1 MDYLSAMHCSVDDI
15 QNNHNKG
22 EVMRNK
28 KEALLRKGVMGL
40 SVICASLV
48 LVGMTPALA
57 KGPVA
62 APAAN
67 VEAKQGALTEARIN
81 AVLKEAYEKFKND
94 QGGKNA
100 DYIKALAEVDSKIFG
115 ITLVTPNGKV
125 YEIGDTKAEVSIQSI
140 SKVFTAAKVIQE
152 KGEKFM
158 QEKIGVNAT
167 GLPFNSIIAIE
178 LHGGSASNPFVNAG
192 AIQSTS
198 WVEAKDSKERWAK
211 IKQNMDAFAGKK
223 LGFNEKVYHSEVN
236 DNKRN
241 QAISK
246 LLDAYG
252 RMGSDPL
259 EATTVYTKQCSVN
272 ITSHDLGVM
281 GATFANHGVNPVT
294 GKRVIDSKYVP
305 KILAIMATA
314 GLYDN
319 AGDWLYLTGTPA
331 KSGVGG
337 GILAIVPGKLGIGV
351 VSPPLDKYGNSVR
364 GQKAAAYIIDK
375 LGLNPLAQ

>member
-1 MDYLSAMHCSVDDI
+1 MKIKTRHLF
-15 QNNHNKG
+15 
-22 EVMRNK
+22 
-28 KEALLRKGVMGL
+28 RKGVMGL
-40 SVICASLV
+40 SIACASLIMLGTSPV
-48 LVGMTPALA
+48 HA
-57 KGPVA
+57 KGPVPDA
-62 APAAN
+62 
-67 VEAKQGALTEARIN
+67 VKTEVQKTSLTEARIN

-100 DYIKALAEVDSKIFG
+100 DYIKALAEVDPKIFG
-115 ITLVTPNGKV
+115 ITLVTPDGKV

-140 SKVFTAAKVIQE
+140 SKVFTACEVLQERGAK
-152 KGEKFM
+152 FL

-167 GLPFNSIIAIE
+167 GLAFNSIIAIE
-178 LHGGSASNPFVNAG
+178 LHNGSASNPFVNAG
-192 AIQSTS
+192 AIQATS
-198 WVEAKDSKERWAK
+198 WVEAKDSKERWDK
-211 IKQNMDAFAGKK
+211 IYKNMDDFAGKK
-223 LGFNEKVYHSEVN
+223 LNFNEVVYQSEVS

-246 LLDAYG
+246 ILDAYG

-272 ITSHDLGVM
+272 VSSHDLGVM
-281 GATFANHGVNPVT
+281 AATLANHGVNPKT
-294 GKRVIDSKYVP
+294 GKKVLDSKYVP
-305 KILAIMATA
+305 KILAVMATA

-319 AGDWLYLTGTPA
+319 AGDWLYLTGAPA

-337 GILAIVPGKLGIGV
+337 GILAVVPGEMGIGV

-375 LGLNPLAQ
+375 LGINPLAQ

>member
-1 MDYLSAMHCSVDDI
+1 MKSEKRS
-15 QNNHNKG
+15 
-22 EVMRNK
+22 
-28 KEALLRKGVMGL
+28 LLRKGMMGL
-40 SVICASLV
+40 SIICASLV
-48 LVGMTPALA
+48 LVGTAPAQA
-57 KGPVA
+57 KGPVTIPEIKA
-62 APAAN
+62 
-67 VEAKQGALTEARIN
+67 ERKQGTLTQARIN

-100 DYIKALAEVDSKIFG
+100 DYIKALAEVDPKIFG
-115 ITLVTPNGKV
+115 ITLVTPDGKV

-167 GLPFNSIIAIE
+167 GLPFNSIMAIE
-178 LHGGSASNPFVNAG
+178 LHGGSASNPFVNVG
-192 AIQSTS
+192 AIQATS

-223 LGFNEKVYHSEVN
+223 LNFNEVVYDSEVN

-272 ITSHDLGVM
+272 ISSHDLGVM

>member
-1 MDYLSAMHCSVDDI
+1 MKFSKCLYSITLASILMFGSSDVFAKDI
-15 QNNHNKG
+15 STNTQQIATK
-22 EVMRNK
+22 
-28 KEALLRKGVMGL
+28 
-40 SVICASLV
+40 I
-48 LVGMTPALA
+48 T
-57 KGPVA
+57 
-62 APAAN
+62 
-67 VEAKQGALTEARIN
+67 EAKIN
-81 AVLKEAYEKFKND
+81 QVLKEAYEKFKND
-94 QGGKNA
+94 NSGKNA
-100 DYIKALAEVDSKIFG
+100 DYIKALAKVDSKIFG
-115 ITLVTPNGKV
+115 ITLVTPKGKV
-125 YEIGDTKAEVSIQSI
+125 YEIGDTKAKVSIQSI
-140 SKVFTAAKVIQE
+140 SKVFTAAKVLQE
-152 KGEKFM
+152 KGDKFL

-167 GLPFNSIIAIE
+167 GLPFNSIMAIE
-178 LHGGSASNPFVNAG
+178 LHNGSASNPFVNAG
-192 AIQSTS
+192 AIQATS
-198 WVEAKDSKERWAK
+198 WVEASNSKQRWQK
-211 IKQNMDAFAGKK
+211 IKQNMDDFAGQE
-223 LGFNEKVYHSEVN
+223 LDFNQEVYQSEVN

-252 RMGSDPL
+252 KMGSDPL
-259 EATTVYTKQCSVN
+259 QATTVYTKQCSVN
-272 ITSHDLGVM
+272 ISAHDLGIM
-281 GATFANHGVNPVT
+281 GATLANHGVNPITHKKVL
-294 GKRVIDSKYVP
+294 DSKYVP

>member
-1 MDYLSAMHCSVDDI
+1 MQKVDMMKKGLCSIAVVSFMLF
-15 QNNHNKG
+15 G
-22 EVMRNK
+22 
-28 KEALLRKGVMGL
+28 GV
-40 SVICASLV
+40 SY
-48 LVGMTPALA
+48 A
-57 KGPVA
+57 KGPLGDQVKTA
-62 APAAN
+62 
-67 VEAKQGALTEARIN
+67 VVQKRTLDEARIN
-81 AVLKEAYEKFKND
+81 AVLKEAYEKFKDD
-94 QGGKNA
+94 QDGKNA
-100 DYIKALAEVDSKIFG
+100 DYIKALAEVDPKIFG
-115 ITLVTPNGKV
+115 ITLVTPEGKV
-125 YEIGDTKAEVSIQSI
+125 YEVGDTKAEVSIQSI
-140 SKVFTAAKVIQE
+140 SKVFTAALVMQE
-152 KGEKFM
+152 KGEKFL

-167 GLPFNSIIAIE
+167 GLPFNSIMAIE
-178 LHGGSASNPFVNAG
+178 LHKGSASNPFVNAG

-198 WVEAKDSKERWAK
+198 WVEAKDSKARWYK
-211 IKQNMDAFAGKK
+211 IKQNMNDFAGRK
-223 LGFNEKVYHSEVN
+223 LPFNDVVYDSEVN

-246 LLDAYG
+246 ILDAYG

-272 ITSHDLGVM
+272 ISSHDLGIM

-294 GKRVIDSKYVP
+294 GKKVIDGKYVP